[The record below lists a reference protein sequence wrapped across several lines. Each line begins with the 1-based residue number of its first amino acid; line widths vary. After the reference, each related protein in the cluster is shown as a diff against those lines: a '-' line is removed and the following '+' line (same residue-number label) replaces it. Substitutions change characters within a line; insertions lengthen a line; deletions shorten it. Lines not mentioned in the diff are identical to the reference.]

1 MKRLLFSG
9 FFALL
14 LFNLCAQDTLTVMQ
28 YNLLY
33 YGVNTDF
40 CTNENNSLST
50 KDPAL
55 KKILDEVQ
63 PDIFTV
69 NELSSTVSVHNHLLD
84 EVLNTNNVKIYQ
96 KAEYDPYVTSDI
108 CSMLFYNSSK
118 LRIARQAIAQS
129 LVRDINVYEMY
140 YLSDDLAQGDT
151 AFVVCIVGHLKAGN
165 TSEDESTR
173 STMVSLTMQF
183 LEKGYQ
189 SKNLLFMGDF
199 NYYTAF
205 EPGFQKMINYSN
217 PDLRFFDPANSMGSW
232 NNNSAYSDVH
242 TQSTHTSSNGCP
254 STGGM
259 DDRFDFILASG
270 EIMDGEQF
278 VRYIPGSYHAFG
290 QDGNRFNGNIN
301 GSPNNSSVS
310 QQVADALYTMSDHLP
325 VVMKLKVD
333 KTLDVHERAGNP
345 FRVLISPNPVS
356 EENPHIKLEFSGI
369 TTGDYQVEII
379 DLQGHILRNTS
390 FRPSSGNSTFLWN
403 LHGLDSG
410 IYLLKISSDGKVPFV
425 QRLVVTH

>member
-1 MKRLLFSG
+1 MNRLFLSG
-9 FFALL
+9 FIT
-14 LFNLCAQDTLTVMQ
+14 LFFSCLQAQDTLTVMQ

-33 YGVNTDF
+33 YGVNTEF
-40 CTNENNSLST
+40 CTAENNSIST

-55 KKILDEVQ
+55 KKILNEVQ

-69 NELSSTVSVHNHLLD
+69 NELSSSVSVHSHLLD
-84 EVLNTNNVKIYQ
+84 EVLNTNSLKTYE
-96 KAEYDPYVTSDI
+96 KANYDPYVTSDI

-129 LVRDINVYEMY
+129 LVRDINLYELY
-140 YLSDDLAQGDT
+140 YLSDDLTQGDT
-151 AFVVCIVGHLKAGN
+151 AFVICIVGHLKAGN
-165 TSEDESTR
+165 TSADESTR

-183 LEKGYQ
+183 LENGYQ
-189 SKNLLFMGDF
+189 SENLLFMGDF

-232 NNNSAYSDVH
+232 NNNSAYTDVH

-270 EIMDGEQF
+270 EVMDGEQY
-278 VRYIPGSYHAFG
+278 VRYIQGSYHAFG
-290 QDGNRFNGNIN
+290 QDGNRFNGTVN
-301 GSPNNSSVS
+301 GSPANTSVS

-333 KTLDVHERAGNP
+333 KTLDVHERPGNP
-345 FRVLISPNPVS
+345 FRVLVSPNPVS
-356 EENPHIKLEFSGI
+356 AGNAQIKLEFSGFFSEE
-369 TTGDYQVEII
+369 YQLEII
-379 DLQGHILRNTS
+379 DLQGHNIRSTS
-390 FRPSSGNSTFLWN
+390 FIPSSGNSTLRLN
-403 LHGLDSG
+403 LTGLNAG
-410 IYLLKISSDGKVPFV
+410 IYLLKIRSEGKAPLV
-425 QRLVVTH
+425 QRFIVTN

>member
-1 MKRLLFSG
+1 MKRVILSG
-9 FFALL
+9 FFTLL
-14 LFNLCAQDTLTVMQ
+14 LFTLHAQDTLTVMQ

-33 YGVNTDF
+33 YGVNNEF
-40 CTNENNSLST
+40 CTAENNSLSA

-69 NELSSTVSVHNHLLD
+69 NELSSTVSVHSHLLD
-84 EVLNTNNVKIYQ
+84 EVLNTNSLKTYE
-96 KAEYDPYVTSDI
+96 KADYDPYVTSDI

-129 LVRDINVYEMY
+129 LVRDINLYELY

-151 AFVVCIVGHLKAGN
+151 AFLVCIVGHLKAGN
-165 TSEDESTR
+165 TSADESTR

-183 LEKGYQ
+183 LENGYQ

-205 EPGFQKMINYSN
+205 ETGFQKMTNYSN
-217 PDLRFFDPANSMGSW
+217 PDLRFFDPVNRMGSW
-232 NNNSAYSDVH
+232 NNNSAYTDVH

-270 EIMDGEQF
+270 EVMDGEQY

-290 QDGNRFNGNIN
+290 QDGNRFNGTVN
-301 GSPNNSSVS
+301 GSPANSSVS

-333 KTLDVHERAGNP
+333 KTLDVYERPGNP
-345 FRVLISPNPVS
+345 FRLIVSPNPVS
-356 EENPHIKLEFSGI
+356 AGNPQIKLESSGI
-369 TTGDYQVEII
+369 TSVDYQVEVY
-379 DLQGHILRNTS
+379 DLQGHIIKTAT
-390 FRPSSGNSTFLWN
+390 FVPSSGNSTLRWN
-403 LHGLDSG
+403 LTGLSSG
-410 IYLLKISSDGKVPFV
+410 MYLLKISSEGKVPVV
-425 QRLVVTH
+425 QRFVVTN